1 MILIDS
7 KTGNLAASDSV
18 QTVTILEQWDKDKQ
32 KKQRLQ
38 TGATA
43 KTFAYDDKTR
53 RVHYDGDVH
62 FSQAE
67 NDLAAATVDLY
78 LKPEGNELDR
88 AEASDPKNG
97 LILREQGRRTVGS
110 TLTHSAAD
118 ERYDVKGSPVTVTDQ
133 CGRETNG
140 RTLTFRKATDT
151 IEIDGNRR
159 VRTQTKNG
167 AKCQ

>member
-1 MILIDS
+1 M
-7 KTGNLAASDSV
+7 
-18 QTVTILEQWDKDKQ
+18 
-32 KKQRLQ
+32 
-38 TGATA
+38 
-43 KTFAYDDKTR
+43 
-53 RVHYDGDVH
+53 
-62 FSQAE
+62 QAE

-97 LILREQGRRTVGS
+97 LILREQGRRTVGL

-133 CGRETNG
+133 CGRVTNG
-140 RTLTFRKATDT
+140 RTLTFQKATDT